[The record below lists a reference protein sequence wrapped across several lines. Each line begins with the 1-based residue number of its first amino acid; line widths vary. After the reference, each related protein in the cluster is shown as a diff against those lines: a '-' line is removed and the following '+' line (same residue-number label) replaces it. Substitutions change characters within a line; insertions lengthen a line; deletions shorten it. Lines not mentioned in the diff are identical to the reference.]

1 MRDKRG
7 EYALHDESL
16 NVTFEKKMFM
26 FLIIRWMLVF
36 FSWESVRAPSTFGC
50 RLLEL
55 CGSFSSCAVILA
67 WGNILFSSSSLHFLI
82 QVRNSGLKLPDTRF
96 LSFSCSKVFSR
107 LFRFTILERF
117 LVIVFCSLS
126 LFYPLTFW
134 LRISPVLF
142 SFPLSLKL
150 LFAFH
155 PLSHCARH
163 LAPCGKTDFSIFCPN
178 MVHMTLASNS
188 YFWVC
193 LVLVKK

>member
-1 MRDKRG
+1 
-7 EYALHDESL
+7 
-16 NVTFEKKMFM
+16 MFM
-26 FLIIRWMLVF
+26 FLIIRWTLVF
-36 FSWESVRAPSTFGC
+36 FSWESVQRPSTFVC
-50 RLLEL
+50 RLLKL

-67 WGNILFSSSSLHFLI
+67 WGNVLFSSSSLHFLI
-82 QVRNSGLKLPDTRF
+82 QVRNSGWKLPDTRF

-107 LFRFTILERF
+107 LFRLTILERF

-155 PLSHCARH
+155 PVSHCARR
-163 LAPCGKTDFSIFCPN
+163 LAPCDKTGFSTFLSKRSP
-178 MVHMTLASNS
+178 HDSSHNS

>member
-1 MRDKRG
+1 MEIQQNYSARNGKR
-7 EYALHDESL
+7 
-16 NVTFEKKMFM
+16 N
-26 FLIIRWMLVF
+26 
-36 FSWESVRAPSTFGC
+36 FSGKRK
-50 RLLEL
+50 
-55 CGSFSSCAVILA
+55 I
-67 WGNILFSSSSLHFLI
+67 I

-163 LAPCGKTDFSIFCPN
+163 LAPCGKTDFSTFCPN

-193 LVLVKK
+193 LVLVKKQGGVQKNQGEPCLFGGRVSNWVMSIQGCD